1 MPPYQFYLR
10 QRQYHRKIERAWE
23 QTRAI
28 MAMQHNTAMGA
39 KRQVRAAE
47 IIPLS
52 FDRWVEAPQWTK
64 EEAEELIRLWPDIP
78 KN

>member
-1 MPPYQFYLR
+1 
-10 QRQYHRKIERAWE
+10 
-23 QTRAI
+23 